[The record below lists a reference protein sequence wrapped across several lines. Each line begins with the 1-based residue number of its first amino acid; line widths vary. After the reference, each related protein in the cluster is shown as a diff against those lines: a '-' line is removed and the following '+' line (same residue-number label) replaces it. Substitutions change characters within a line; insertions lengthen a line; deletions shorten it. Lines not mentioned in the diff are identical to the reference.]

1 MATPKQV
8 RRRGR
13 LSLLLGTILTVA
25 LCATIAYADTTIA
38 DGDGVV
44 PIANNDMAFGAV
56 TCNADT
62 NKTAPVVV
70 NRNGVAGSPNVF
82 KDGSTVT
89 VSVLSVTG
97 PGSAAVSASMAAA
110 NTIAIPSDWSTK
122 PNNTQTAAVSSTVTV
137 HPTAAGASSAIVT
150 YRATGMNS
158 SNETIERDDT
168 MNVSWTAGA
177 CNHAPTVQTEAQNAS
192 GSEGSPLGTSGVF
205 ADQDNDT
212 LTFTVDSGVGTVAP
226 GATYGSWTWN
236 YTPDDNGSGT
246 VVVKADDGKGGT
258 VTDSFNWT
266 AANVNPTSTITG
278 VPPSPTEGT
287 QVSLG
292 STVTDPSS
300 VDTTA
305 GFTKSWSVTKNG
317 NAYASGSGASFSFTP
332 DDNGTYAVHFSATDK
347 DNGEGTDDKTL
358 NVANVAP
365 SIDNF
370 QVGGATGTACTGG
383 NSVTVSFSVSDPA
396 DNTNDP
402 ITGSINW
409 GDGTTSISGRSVSE
423 SHSYGAGSYTLSVT
437 VNDGDGGSDTDGSGV
452 NGVSHLYGMSGILA
466 PFNADGTSVW
476 KYGSTLPVKVK
487 ITDCDNQPVSGLAP
501 KVGTSLVSSSDP
513 SISIDEA
520 SSTSGADTTGIMRY
534 SAADGQYI
542 YNFGSKN
549 LTDPSATYYMT
560 VKGTNSGG
568 AIVTSPGMVQEK
580 FG

>member
-266 AANVNPTSTITG
+266 AANVNPTATITG

-358 NVANVAP
+358 NVANVNP
-365 SIDNF
+365 T
-370 QVGGATGTACTGG
+370 AT
-383 NSVTVSFSVSDPA
+383 
-396 DNTNDP
+396 
-402 ITGSINW
+402 ITGVPPSPTE
-409 GDGTTSISGRSVSE
+409 GTQVS
-423 SHSYGAGSYTLSVT
+423 L
-437 VNDGDGGSDTDGSGV
+437 
-452 NGVSHLYGMSGILA
+452 
-466 PFNADGTSVW
+466 
-476 KYGSTLPVKVK
+476 GSTV
-487 ITDCDNQPVSGLAP
+487 
-501 KVGTSLVSSSDP
+501 
-513 SISIDEA
+513 
-520 SSTSGADTTGIMRY
+520 
-534 SAADGQYI
+534 
-542 YNFGSKN
+542 
-549 LTDPSATYYMT
+549 TDPSSVDTTAGFTKSWSVTKNGNAYASGSGASFSFTPDDNGTYAVHFSATD
-560 VKGTNSGG
+560 KDNGEGTDDKTLNV
-568 AIVTSPGMVQEK
+568 AN
-580 FG
+580 